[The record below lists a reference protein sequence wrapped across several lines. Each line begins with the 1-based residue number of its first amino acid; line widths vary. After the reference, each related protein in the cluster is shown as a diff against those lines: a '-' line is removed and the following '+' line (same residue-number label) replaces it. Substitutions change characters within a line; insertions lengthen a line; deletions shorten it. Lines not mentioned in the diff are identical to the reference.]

1 MVCTECGAENVDS
14 ARFCIKCGAE
24 LGQQLRQQPVAPA
37 RSLPG
42 ARPKGLPAIVWVGLV
57 VVVAFLCVVSSFVVL
72 RFSEPARDV
81 VLGESA
87 IKEVTREVRKKV
99 TRLVTVPPEVVIE
112 VVTQVVKETVKET
125 VIVVPPP
132 EIIEKV
138 VTRIVEVEVVVTR
151 IVEKVV
157 TATPTPTPRP

>member
-1 MVCTECGAENVDS
+1 MVCTECGTNNVDS

-99 TRLVTVPPEVVIE
+99 TRLVTVAPEVIE
-112 VVTQVVKETVKET
+112 KVVTQVVKETV
-125 VIVVPPP
+125 IVAGTP
-132 EIIEKV
+132 EVVEKV
-138 VTRIVEVEVVVTR
+138 VTRIVEVEVEVTR